1 MGEGLGRGTGNSP
14 VVHWLN
20 EDAGALARATS
31 LATLIRRIEELS
43 LNAWPCL
50 RQIVHDGWLLRFAD
64 GYTGRSNS
72 VQPLYEGEADVQVKI
87 AFCEDAYARLGIPC
101 LFKMTEAARPAGLD
115 ALLESLGYRAF
126 NHTSV
131 QVLDLGGSDANDSAS
146 SVHVYDGV
154 NDAWLRPLVE
164 FRAIE
169 QRHVPTLRAILHAL
183 ALPARYLTVVDGD
196 EVVACGLAVLER
208 PWAGIFDIVTREDR
222 RGRGHGTRVM
232 RALLA
237 WAGREGATRAYL
249 QVMRQNGP
257 ALRLYERLGFREAYA
272 YWYRVKRK

>member
-1 MGEGLGRGTGNSP
+1 MQR
-14 VVHWLN
+14 
-20 EDAGALARATS
+20 D
-31 LATLIRRIEELS
+31 IRRIEELS

-72 VQPLYEGEADVQVKI
+72 VQPLYDGAADVRAKI
-87 AFCEDAYARLGIPC
+87 EFCEQAYARVGIPC
-101 LFKMTEAARPAGLD
+101 LSKMTDAAGPADLD
-115 ALLESLGYRAF
+115 VLLESRDYRAF

-131 QVLDLGGSDANDSAS
+131 QVLDLAGVGDDSVSGVRA
-146 SVHVYDGV
+146 HDGPAE
-154 NDAWLRPLVE
+154 AWLRPLVE
-164 FRAIE
+164 FRGIE
-169 QRHVPTLRAILHAL
+169 QRHVPTLRAILHAI
-183 ALPARYLTVVDGD
+183 ALPARYLTVVEGD

-222 RGRGHGTRVM
+222 RGRGHATRVM

-237 WAGREGATRAYL
+237 WARREGATRAYL
-249 QVMRQNGP
+249 QVMKQNGL

>member
-1 MGEGLGRGTGNSP
+1 MHP
-14 VVHWLN
+14 
-20 EDAGALARATS
+20 D
-31 LATLIRRIEELS
+31 IRRIEELS

-72 VQPLYEGEADVQVKI
+72 VQPLYDGESDVRAKI
-87 AFCEDAYARLGIPC
+87 EFCEQAYARLGIPC

-115 ALLESLGYRAF
+115 ALLESLGYHAF

-131 QVLDLGGSDANDSAS
+131 QVVDLTGGDADDAGS

-154 NDAWLRPLVE
+154 DDAWLRPLVE
-164 FRAIE
+164 FRAIAK
-169 QRHVPTLRAILHAL
+169 RHVPTLRAILHAS
-183 ALPARYLTVVDGD
+183 ALPARYVTVVEGD

-208 PWAGIFDIVTREDR
+208 PWTGIFDIVTREDR
-222 RGRGHGTRVM
+222 RGRGHGTCVM

-237 WAGREGATRAYL
+237 WARRGGATRAYL
-249 QVMRQNGP
+249 QVMKQNEP
-257 ALRLYERLGFREAYA
+257 ALRLYERMGFREAYA
-272 YWYRVKRK
+272 YWYCVKRK

>member
-1 MGEGLGRGTGNSP
+1 MHP
-14 VVHWLN
+14 
-20 EDAGALARATS
+20 D
-31 LATLIRRIEELS
+31 IRRIEELS

-72 VQPLYEGEADVQVKI
+72 VQPLYEGEADVPAKI
-87 AFCEDAYARLGIPC
+87 EFCEDAYARVGVPC

-115 ALLESLGYRAF
+115 PLLESLGYRAF

-131 QVLDLGGSDANDSAS
+131 QVLDLAGGDAGDSDRG
-146 SVHVYDGV
+146 VQMYDAPG
-154 NDAWLRPLVE
+154 DAWLRPVVE
-164 FRAIE
+164 FRAI
-169 QRHVPTLRAILHAL
+169 QQHYVPTLRAILNAIV
-183 ALPARYLTVVDGD
+183 LPARYLTVVDGD

-208 PWAGIFDIVTREDR
+208 PWVGIFDVVTREDR
-222 RGRGHGTRVM
+222 RGRGHGTRLM
-232 RALLA
+232 QALLA
-237 WAGREGATRAYL
+237 WARREGATRAYL
-249 QVMRQNGP
+249 QVMKENTP

>member
-1 MGEGLGRGTGNSP
+1 
-14 VVHWLN
+14 
-20 EDAGALARATS
+20 

-72 VQPLYEGEADVQVKI
+72 VQSLYEGEADVRAKI
-87 AFCEDAYARLGIPC
+87 EFCEQAYVRLGIPC

-115 ALLESLGYRAF
+115 ALLDSLGYHAF
-126 NHTSV
+126 NQTSV
-131 QVLDLGGSDANDSAS
+131 QVLDLAGGDAGDSNND
-146 SVHVYDGV
+146 VRVYDGPH
-154 NDAWLRPLVE
+154 DAWLRPLVD
-164 FRAIE
+164 FRSIE
-169 QRHVPTLRAILHAL
+169 QRHVPTLRAILHAI
-183 ALPARYLTVVDGD
+183 ALPARYLTVVEGD
-196 EVVACGLAVLER
+196 EVLACGLAVLER

-237 WAGREGATRAYL
+237 WARSNGATRAYL
-249 QVMRQNGP
+249 QVMKQNEP